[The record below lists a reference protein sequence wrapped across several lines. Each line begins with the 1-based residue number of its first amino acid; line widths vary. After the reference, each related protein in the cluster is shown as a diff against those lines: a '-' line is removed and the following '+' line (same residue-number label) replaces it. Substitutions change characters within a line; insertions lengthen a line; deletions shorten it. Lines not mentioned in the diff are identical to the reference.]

1 MVTLIIPLVVE
12 QVLISHLFS
21 IILED
26 IQTFFICVSG
36 LCAFNSNE
44 FVDLFLAHCGHS
56 IIIYDS
62 SYLSIR
68 SNDCNNVILSHIL
81 NFLGRFLNK
90 EVVVFSGQ
98 LLGIINQSENES
110 VEELVFEVA
119 LEVNFAFHLILFDF
133 DVVVVSIFAFNNY
146 VFQMVTFGELVV
158 KKLVSR

>member
-1 MVTLIIPLVVE
+1 
-12 QVLISHLFS
+12 
-21 IILED
+21 
-26 IQTFFICVSG
+26 
-36 LCAFNSNE
+36 
-44 FVDLFLAHCGHS
+44 
-56 IIIYDS
+56 
-62 SYLSIR
+62 
-68 SNDCNNVILSHIL
+68 LSHIL